1 MQQRVSIVHVLAI
14 VQVHVLELV
23 FQLVE
28 FLAETAVREVVTI
41 LVIIHAVVLAMA
53 VKLTHLAD
61 SNLYAVY

>member
-1 MQQRVSIVHVLAI
+1 MQLRVSIVHVLAI

-41 LVIIHAVVLAMA
+41 LVIIHAVVLVMA